1 MAKYDVTYKCGHTA
15 TVQLYGKS
23 ADRDKKIA
31 QLENQICPDCYKA
44 QRDAAAK
51 EQAEALHLPDL
62 MGSEKQVAWAN
73 SLWNDVLRKL
83 QKSFDGIKE
92 PARTQMND
100 WAVKWVASQ
109 IEAKYWINSRDEM
122 LDYYKKSMGEYMG
135 MDEIKRLMELA
146 K

>member
-1 MAKYDVTYKCGHTA
+1 
-15 TVQLYGKS
+15 
-23 ADRDKKIA
+23 
-31 QLENQICPDCYKA
+31 
-44 QRDAAAK
+44 
-51 EQAEALHLPDL
+51 